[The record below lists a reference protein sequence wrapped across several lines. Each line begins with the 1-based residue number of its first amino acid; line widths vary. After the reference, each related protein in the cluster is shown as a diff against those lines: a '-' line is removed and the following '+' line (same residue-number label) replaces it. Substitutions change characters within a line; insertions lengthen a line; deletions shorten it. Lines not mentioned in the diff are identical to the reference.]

1 VSLGREYSDPV
12 EEMSIL
18 HVDMD
23 AFYVEVERR
32 DDPSLIGKPVIV
44 GGDSERGVVASASYE
59 ARSRGVRSA
68 MSSVVAKKLCP
79 EAVFVRSNFSR
90 YREVSRE
97 VHQILYAVTPQLE
110 PIALDEA
117 FLDVSGAHRLFGS
130 SEQIAWQIR
139 NDVYEGVGLDC
150 SVGVASSKLL
160 AKLASVAAKPK
171 ASSDGVKPG
180 VGVFVVYP
188 DAATQFLEA
197 HPVEALWGVGRA
209 TLEKLKSLGISSV
222 GDLASVPRQ
231 LLVEELGTSHGNQ
244 LSKLSRGIDVRH
256 VDSERERKSIS
267 HEETFDSD
275 VYEQAT
281 LISEIVRLS
290 DSVSS
295 RAREQGLVGRT
306 IHLKVRRPDM
316 TYITR
321 SATLEEAVNTL
332 PEIAGKATE
341 LLAELDLRQGVR
353 LLGVGLS
360 RLGLPGPQQ
369 LTLTGVEETNSGWG
383 KLSTAMDRIR
393 QRYGH
398 SAIRPGFPNRRI
410 ENNG

>member
-1 VSLGREYSDPV
+1 MAEL
-12 EEMSIL
+12 SIL

-23 AFYVEVERR
+23 AFYVEVERQ

-68 MSSVVAKKLCP
+68 MSSVVAKNLCP

-90 YREVSRE
+90 YREVSRQ
-97 VHQILYAVTPQLE
+97 VQQILYAVTPRLE

-117 FLDVSGAHRLFGS
+117 FLDVSGAHRLFGG
-130 SEQIAWQIR
+130 SEEIAWQIR

-171 ASSDGVKPG
+171 AGPAGVTPG
-180 VGVFVVYP
+180 VGVFVVHP
-188 DAATQFLEA
+188 DVATNFLEA

-209 TLEKLKSLGISSV
+209 TLEKLKALGISTV
-222 GDLASVPRQ
+222 GDLASTPKE
-231 LLVEELGTSHGNQ
+231 LLVEELGTSHGNH
-244 LSKLSRGIDVRH
+244 LSKLSQGIDVRE

-267 HEETFDSD
+267 HEETFASD
-275 VYEQAT
+275 VYERTALT
-281 LISEIVRLS
+281 SEIIRLS
-290 DSVSS
+290 DAVST
-295 RAREQGLVGRT
+295 RAREQGLAGRT

-316 TYITR
+316 SYVTR
-321 SATLEEAVNTL
+321 SVTLEEAVDTL

-341 LLAELDLRQGVR
+341 LLAELDVEQGVR

-360 RLGLPGPQQ
+360 RLGSPGPQQ
-369 LTLTGVEETNSGWG
+369 LTLTGVLDNNSGWG
-383 KLSTAMDRIR
+383 KLSAAMDHIR
-393 QRYGH
+393 KRYGH
-398 SAIRPGFPNRRI
+398 SAIRPGFPKQQT
-410 ENNG
+410 ENND

>member
-1 VSLGREYSDPV
+1 MAEL
-12 EEMSIL
+12 SIL

-23 AFYVEVERR
+23 AFYVEVERQ

-68 MSSVVAKKLCP
+68 MSSVVAKNLCP

-90 YREVSRE
+90 YREVSRQ
-97 VHQILYAVTPQLE
+97 VQQILYAVTPRLE

-117 FLDVSGAHRLFGS
+117 FLDVSGAHRLFGG
-130 SEQIAWQIR
+130 SEEIAWQIR

-171 ASSDGVKPG
+171 AGPAGVTPG
-180 VGVFVVYP
+180 VGVFVVHP
-188 DAATQFLEA
+188 DVATNFLEA

-209 TLEKLKSLGISSV
+209 TLEKLKALGISTV
-222 GDLASVPRQ
+222 GDLASTPKE
-231 LLVEELGTSHGNQ
+231 LLIGELGTSHGNH
-244 LSKLSRGIDVRH
+244 LSKLSQGIDVRE

-267 HEETFDSD
+267 HEETFASD
-275 VYEQAT
+275 VYERTALT
-281 LISEIVRLS
+281 SEIIRLS
-290 DSVSS
+290 DAVST
-295 RAREQGLVGRT
+295 RAREQGLAGRT
-306 IHLKVRRPDM
+306 VHLKVRRPDM
-316 TYITR
+316 SYVTR
-321 SATLEEAVNTL
+321 SVTLEEAVDTL

-341 LLAELDLRQGVR
+341 LLAELDVEQGVR

-360 RLGLPGPQQ
+360 RLGSPGPQQ
-369 LTLTGVEETNSGWG
+369 LTLTGVLDNNSGWG
-383 KLSTAMDRIR
+383 KLSAAMDRIR
-393 QRYGH
+393 KRYGH
-398 SAIRPGFPNRRI
+398 SAIRPGFPKQQT
-410 ENNG
+410 ENND

>member
-1 VSLGREYSDPV
+1 MSLGREYSDPV

-188 DAATQFLEA
+188 DAATQFLET

>member
-1 VSLGREYSDPV
+1 MAEL
-12 EEMSIL
+12 SIL

-23 AFYVEVERR
+23 AFYVEVERQ

-68 MSSVVAKKLCP
+68 MSSVVAKNLCP

-90 YREVSRE
+90 YREVSRQ
-97 VHQILYAVTPQLE
+97 VQQILYAVTPRLE

-117 FLDVSGAHRLFGS
+117 FLDVSGAHRLFGG
-130 SEQIAWQIR
+130 SEEIAWQIR

-171 ASSDGVKPG
+171 AGPAGVTPG
-180 VGVFVVYP
+180 VGVFVVHP
-188 DAATQFLEA
+188 DVATNFLEA

-209 TLEKLKSLGISSV
+209 TLEKLKALGISTV
-222 GDLASVPRQ
+222 GDLASTPKE
-231 LLVEELGTSHGNQ
+231 LLVEELGTSHGNH
-244 LSKLSRGIDVRH
+244 LSKLSQGIDARE

-267 HEETFDSD
+267 HEETFASD
-275 VYEQAT
+275 VYERTALT
-281 LISEIVRLS
+281 SEIIRLS
-290 DSVSS
+290 DAVST
-295 RAREQGLVGRT
+295 RAREQGLAGRT

-316 TYITR
+316 SYVTR
-321 SATLEEAVNTL
+321 SVTLEEAVDTL

-341 LLAELDLRQGVR
+341 LLAELDVEQGVR

-360 RLGLPGPQQ
+360 RLGSPGPQQ
-369 LTLTGVEETNSGWG
+369 LTLTGVLDNNSGWG
-383 KLSTAMDRIR
+383 KLSAAMDRIR
-393 QRYGH
+393 KRYGH
-398 SAIRPGFPNRRI
+398 SAIRPGFPKQQT
-410 ENNG
+410 ENND

>member
-1 VSLGREYSDPV
+1 MAEL
-12 EEMSIL
+12 SIL

-23 AFYVEVERR
+23 AFYVEVERQH
-32 DDPSLIGKPVIV
+32 DPSLIGKPVIV

-68 MSSVVAKKLCP
+68 MSSVVAKSLCP
-79 EAVFVRSNFSR
+79 EAVFVGANFSR
-90 YREVSRE
+90 YREISRQ
-97 VHQILYAVTPQLE
+97 VQQLLYAVTPQLE

-171 ASSDGVKPG
+171 AGPAGVTPG
-180 VGVFVVYP
+180 LGVFVVHP
-188 DAATQFLEA
+188 DVATNFLEA

-209 TLEKLKSLGISSV
+209 TLGKLKALGISSV
-222 GDLASVPRQ
+222 GDLASVPNEI
-231 LLVEELGTSHGNQ
+231 LVEELGASHGNH
-244 LSKLSRGIDVRH
+244 LSKLSQGIDVRE

-267 HEETFDSD
+267 HEETFASD
-275 VYEQAT
+275 IYDRAALV
-281 LISEIVRLS
+281 SEIVRLS
-290 DSVSS
+290 DAVSA
-295 RAREQGLVGRT
+295 RAREQGLAART

-316 TYITR
+316 SYVTR
-321 SATLEEAVNTL
+321 SVTLEEAVDTL
-332 PEIAGKATE
+332 PKIAGKATE
-341 LLAELDLRQGVR
+341 LLDELDVAPGVR

-360 RLGLPGPQQ
+360 RLGSPGPQQ
-369 LTLTGVEETNSGWG
+369 LTFAGVEDNNSGWG
-383 KLSTAMDRIR
+383 KLSAAMDRIR

-398 SAIRPGFPNRRI
+398 SAIRPGFPKQEP

>member
-1 VSLGREYSDPV
+1 MAEL
-12 EEMSIL
+12 SIL

-23 AFYVEVERR
+23 AFYVEVERQ

-68 MSSVVAKKLCP
+68 MSSVVAKNLCP

-90 YREVSRE
+90 YREVSRQ
-97 VHQILYAVTPQLE
+97 VQQILYAVTPRLE

-117 FLDVSGAHRLFGS
+117 FLDVSGAHRLFGG
-130 SEQIAWQIR
+130 SEEIAWQIR

-171 ASSDGVKPG
+171 AGPAGVTPG
-180 VGVFVVYP
+180 VGVFVVHP
-188 DAATQFLEA
+188 DVATNFLEA

-209 TLEKLKSLGISSV
+209 TLEKLKALGISTV
-222 GDLASVPRQ
+222 GDLASTPKE
-231 LLVEELGTSHGNQ
+231 LLVEELGTSHGNH
-244 LSKLSRGIDVRH
+244 LSKLSQGIDVRE

-267 HEETFDSD
+267 HEETFASD
-275 VYEQAT
+275 VYERTALT
-281 LISEIVRLS
+281 SEIIRLS
-290 DSVSS
+290 DAVST
-295 RAREQGLVGRT
+295 RAREQGLAGRT

-316 TYITR
+316 SYVTR
-321 SATLEEAVNTL
+321 SVTLEEAVDTL

-341 LLAELDLRQGVR
+341 LLAELDVEQGVR

-360 RLGLPGPQQ
+360 RLGSPGPQQ
-369 LTLTGVEETNSGWG
+369 LTLTGVLDNNSGWG
-383 KLSTAMDRIR
+383 KLSAAMDRIR
-393 QRYGH
+393 KRYGH
-398 SAIRPGFPNRRI
+398 SAIRPGFPKQQT
-410 ENNG
+410 ENND

>member
-1 VSLGREYSDPV
+1 MSLGREYSDPV